1 MRRIEFRNLTV
12 LALLLVAAILG
23 FAVPASSLHLRA
35 VPTLNAASTSSTQE
49 ELQQQKHQLVVN
61 DGNADHKKKSRE
73 RVRRNTYTHPDT
85 NVGRSLEDEAWNS
98 NFDYSN
104 FDYDR
109 SDGESTKIT
118 YGDKTIQVS
127 DDPSY
132 WQLWVWAVVVSVG
145 LTLLCCLRKCCCR

>member
-1 MRRIEFRNLTV
+1 MRRSEFHNLTV

-23 FAVPASSLHLRA
+23 FTVPASSLHLRA
-35 VPTLNAASTSSTQE
+35 VPTANASASTSSTQE
-49 ELQQQKHQLVVN
+49 ESQQQNLHLVVN
-61 DGNADHKKKSRE
+61 DGNADYPKKSY
-73 RVRRNTYTHPDT
+73 VQTHAHPDT
-85 NVGRSLEDEAWNS
+85 NVGRILEDEAWNS

-109 SDGESTKIT
+109 SDGESTTIT

-132 WQLWVWAVVVSVG
+132 WQWWVWAIMISVG
-145 LTLLCCLRKCCCR
+145 LILLCCLRKCCCR

>member
-1 MRRIEFRNLTV
+1 M
-12 LALLLVAAILG
+12 LLVLV
-23 FAVPASSLHLRA
+23 VPKKNYNNR
-35 VPTLNAASTSSTQE
+35 STNSSSTM
-49 ELQQQKHQLVVN
+49 
-61 DGNADHKKKSRE
+61 AMPTTKKKSRE